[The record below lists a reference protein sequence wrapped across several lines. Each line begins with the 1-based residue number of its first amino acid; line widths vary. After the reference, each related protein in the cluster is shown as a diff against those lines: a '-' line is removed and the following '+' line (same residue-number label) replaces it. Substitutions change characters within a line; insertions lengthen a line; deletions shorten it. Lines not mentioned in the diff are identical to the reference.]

1 MSHPQN
7 KTLMPADVGHGGR
20 IVFHAYRLD
29 RSSAFYSL
37 AQHSALFSLPISIS
51 KPRIMMPLLRMSS
64 ANVLKS
70 ILFTPESLQKSIV
83 LRIYCTL
90 SPVSPYVNGFWHL
103 VQNSHAFLWFSLNL
117 AIITRSASAHR
128 GLHLVIYF
136 TWKIFAARVKSIR
149 LVVASETDRQSS
161 TGADQWNRNHR
172 SIPAI

>member
-1 MSHPQN
+1 MSDPQN

-90 SPVSPYVNGFWHL
+90 SPVPSHVNGFWHL
-103 VQNSHAFLWFSLNL
+103 VQNSHSFLWFSLNVS
-117 AIITRSASAHR
+117 IKRVTRAYR
-128 GLHLVIYF
+128 WLHLGFDF
-136 TWKIFAARVKSIR
+136 TWKISEVRVQSIR
-149 LVVASETDRQSS
+149 SVLRQQKRVDSHFQEQS
-161 TGADQWNRNHR
+161 NGQQVIR
-172 SIPAI
+172 